1 MPEETRISMLAPG
14 EKGVITGYEK
24 KPGPYRERILSMG
37 LTKGTEFKLTKKAPM
52 GDPVEIEVLGYKLTL
67 RKEEAEI
74 IKIEKLGKEAPK

>member
-1 MPEETRISMLAPG
+1 MPEETKISMLAPG
-14 EKGVITGYEK
+14 DRGKITGYEK

-74 IKIEKLGKEAPK
+74 IKIEKIGQEASE